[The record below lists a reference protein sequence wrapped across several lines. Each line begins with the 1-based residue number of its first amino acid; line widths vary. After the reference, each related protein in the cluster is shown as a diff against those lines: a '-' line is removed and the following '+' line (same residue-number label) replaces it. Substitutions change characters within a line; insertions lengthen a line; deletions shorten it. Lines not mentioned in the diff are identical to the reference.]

1 MLTLQLGLTC
11 SLFKPSVSEIREM
24 QGLMYFATRNLVVL
38 LTFKLENSELFY
50 VQFYSKSMKINPKP
64 YI

>member
-1 MLTLQLGLTC
+1 MQYLFTEYLLTLQLGLTC

-38 LTFKLENSELFY
+38 LTFKLENSKLFY
-50 VQFYSKSMKINPKP
+50 SFILNL
-64 YI
+64 